1 MKDVNNVET
10 SEPNP
15 KTSVN
20 FSNNLESQSK
30 GDGESKND
38 RHLSKPGPVIIDL
51 TLDDESNKESSET
64 SDSSKTSETSASS
77 DSNDN
82 GYSSNDSESNNN
94 SESSD
99 DSDRGNKNFSGD
111 EAEEVNNEID
121 IECDD
126 GIDDNDDDDDGEG
139 NLGDNIDSATINK
152 EPELDESN
160 ISDVIKQNIEL
171 SSDILICGDK
181 VAPGALATAF
191 EKLLKNDKLRKSFL
205 SKFSPSDEKDSNNTI
220 KKEDLLLLKEIT
232 PKANNSLLIIDSN
245 KDILTQ
251 IQNRYRQKYEKLA
264 IINKIEESTLKDKL
278 NNSIALTGDTERF
291 KFRHWNQ
298 LLIYSDT
305 AGRSVSPTSTTRSGE
320 SDESDDAERKIRR
333 GKFRRCKVPMSDSE
347 SNSSSGDIINGER
360 NQNIVKFNEIE
371 NNIVAINDEEN
382 PNLTNLE
389 DDKVEDEDSCCDN
402 SSDLTFEIDK
412 FDFDLTSIFKE

>member
-1 MKDVNNVET
+1 M
-10 SEPNP
+10 
-15 KTSVN
+15 
-20 FSNNLESQSK
+20 
-30 GDGESKND
+30 
-38 RHLSKPGPVIIDL
+38 SKPGPVIIDL

-126 GIDDNDDDDDGEG
+126 GIDDDDDDDGEG

-191 EKLLKNDKLRKSFL
+191 EKLLKNDKLRKSFYQNFHHL
-205 SKFSPSDEKDSNNTI
+205 TKRI
-220 KKEDLLLLKEIT
+220 Q
-232 PKANNSLLIIDSN
+232 II
-245 KDILTQ
+245 L
-251 IQNRYRQKYEKLA
+251 
-264 IINKIEESTLKDKL
+264 
-278 NNSIALTGDTERF
+278 
-291 KFRHWNQ
+291 
-298 LLIYSDT
+298 
-305 AGRSVSPTSTTRSGE
+305 
-320 SDESDDAERKIRR
+320 
-333 GKFRRCKVPMSDSE
+333 
-347 SNSSSGDIINGER
+347 
-360 NQNIVKFNEIE
+360 
-371 NNIVAINDEEN
+371 
-382 PNLTNLE
+382 
-389 DDKVEDEDSCCDN
+389 
-402 SSDLTFEIDK
+402 
-412 FDFDLTSIFKE
+412 